1 MHEITRWDERN
12 EWLATRERIGF
23 IGSSDTVALQ
33 NDIWT
38 MELYQKHDG
47 GYSIFITFDS
57 DESWFVCDFEDV
69 SEVLKPACHQCKSK
83 ASCLSL
89 VDTGSMNKC
98 IWWGYN
104 VLCSFVSD
112 GDCCGNNC
120 KVSYD
125 CGDCIK
131 KFLQRETRVV
141 R

>member
-57 DESWFVCDFEDV
+57 DESWFVCDFEDI

-89 VDTGSMNKC
+89 VGTGSMSKC
-98 IWWGYN
+98 IWWGYL
-104 VLCSFVSD
+104 VIHSED
-112 GDCCGNNC
+112 MKG
-120 KVSYD
+120 
-125 CGDCIK
+125 
-131 KFLQRETRVV
+131 
-141 R
+141 

>member
-23 IGSSDTVALQ
+23 IGSSDTVALK

-47 GYSIFITFDS
+47 GYSIFITLDS

-89 VDTGSMNKC
+89 VGTGYMNKC
-98 IWWGYN
+98 IWWGYL
-104 VLCSFVSD
+104 VIHSED
-112 GDCCGNNC
+112 MKG
-120 KVSYD
+120 
-125 CGDCIK
+125 
-131 KFLQRETRVV
+131 
-141 R
+141 

>member
-47 GYSIFITFDS
+47 GYSIFITLDS

-69 SEVLKPACHQCKSK
+69 SVPFACWHR
-83 ASCLSL
+83 
-89 VDTGSMNKC
+89 
-98 IWWGYN
+98 
-104 VLCSFVSD
+104 FH
-112 GDCCGNNC
+112 
-120 KVSYD
+120 
-125 CGDCIK
+125 
-131 KFLQRETRVV
+131 E
-141 R
+141 